1 MDQQLPTWTLNPE
14 GTVGPLQIGMTE
26 KGYLSVLMSEPK
38 AFRRTCDS
46 NQTILAFNDDSVH
59 LYLDD
64 SGSVTKISV
73 FRPRRVVFHE
83 VQLLNRPLE
92 EVGIDLARAGQHF
105 VEVDVGLWNER
116 DKILLVEVD
125 GMVDGVEFG

>member
-1 MDQQLPTWTLNPE
+1 
-14 GTVGPLQIGMTE
+14 MTE
-26 KGYLSVLMSEPK
+26 KAYLSVLLSEPK
-38 AFRRTCDS
+38 AFRRTSDS
-46 NQTILAFNDDSVH
+46 NQSILAFNDDFVH

-73 FRPRRVVFHE
+73 FRPRKVSFVG

-92 EVGIDLARAGQHF
+92 EVGIDLVNAGQHF
-105 VEVDVGLWNER
+105 VEVDVGLWNEQ